1 MLYSSPHNVFSDLNY
16 FFAPFCIPKLIES
29 DKNKN
34 CNAGRREN
42 SNINYDNISQQN
54 NIFNYS
60 IWPNQFMTILHPK
73 TVKIKIVNNDIETS
87 HSKEVNH
94 DKVEKNKNIFLVLTN
109 HDLNDSTLENTMD
122 NISLSNGEITKFN
135 TDPKLKKIHSIYH
148 LKRKISTKLQN
159 DIRNTIND
167 YISQI
172 NMKNKNFKIPF
183 LLPNSKLFREDVKI
197 ASLKKIKSITISKY
211 ISEDIQIA
219 GRSLNINNLNN
230 IKKIEEI
237 YLNFNDNDIIKK
249 VYNLL
254 FKTLVFDYYESFLH
268 SDRFKKCIDKDLVK
282 YIEKLK
288 KLNYS
293 NDKCDLYR
301 RIFKEK
307 YEDIAKCYFNCS

>member
-1 MLYSSPHNVFSDLNY
+1 
-16 FFAPFCIPKLIES
+16 
-29 DKNKN
+29 
-34 CNAGRREN
+34 
-42 SNINYDNISQQN
+42 
-54 NIFNYS
+54 
-60 IWPNQFMTILHPK
+60 MTILHPK
-73 TVKIKIVNNDIETS
+73 TVKIKIINNE
-87 HSKEVNH
+87 KEVEQSPQSKGVSH
-94 DKVEKNKNIFLVLTN
+94 DKEELSKSKRIFLVSTN
-109 HDLNDSTLENTMD
+109 HDLNDSTLEYSVD
-122 NISLSNGEITKFN
+122 NISPISNGEITKFN

-159 DIRNTIND
+159 DIRNTINF
-167 YISQI
+167 YISQF
-172 NMKNKNFKIPF
+172 NMKNKNVKIPF
-183 LLPNSKLFREDVKI
+183 LIPNSKLFREDVKND
-197 ASLKKIKSITISKY
+197 SLKKIKSITISKY

-219 GRSLNINNLNN
+219 GRSLNIHNLNV
-230 IKKIEEI
+230 IQKIEEI
-237 YLNFNDNDIIKK
+237 YFNFNDNDIIKK

>member
-135 TDPKLKKIHSIYH
+135 TDPKLKK
-148 LKRKISTKLQN
+148 
-159 DIRNTIND
+159 NT
-167 YISQI
+167 
-172 NMKNKNFKIPF
+172 
-183 LLPNSKLFREDVKI
+183 
-197 ASLKKIKSITISKY
+197 
-211 ISEDIQIA
+211 
-219 GRSLNINNLNN
+219 LNL
-230 IKKIEEI
+230 
-237 YLNFNDNDIIKK
+237 
-249 VYNLL
+249 
-254 FKTLVFDYYESFLH
+254 S
-268 SDRFKKCIDKDLVK
+268 FKKK
-282 YIEKLK
+282 
-288 KLNYS
+288 N
-293 NDKCDLYR
+293 
-301 RIFKEK
+301 
-307 YEDIAKCYFNCS
+307 